1 MLKRILGLD
10 LGISSIGWTITEIDD
25 NENKSNDLFN
35 NDINTPSFKIIDCG
49 VRLFDEPISKD
60 SSGKATGTSNSV
72 RREKRI
78 GRKRLKRKKL
88 IMIALKQ
95 LLIDKGLATKE
106 ELGLYINNKNKIDN
120 NLLMLPKNDSRKNKD
135 IWQLRSEVLEREL
148 NDFEICRILLHIAKH
163 RGPDFEKNT
172 TLKDL
177 EDLQKMET
185 EKQKSKKDDSESAK
199 MKKSMVDLKLK
210 YFKAKTEDNNITIGK
225 LIFEDREKVKDINN
239 QDKYKNDHIIYREK
253 DKIRN
258 TSDKYTYIISREFLR
273 EEIDK
278 IFEIQ
283 SKYKNSSINKL
294 DKEVIKNLI
303 FNETETQNIDSM
315 IGFCELEFKT
325 IKQTKINR
333 KGKKV
338 EYEIIDE
345 KNSERRLSRD
355 TFTGQLFS
363 AINAIVNLKVK
374 SNDYN
379 GLLIDYINKNDK
391 KDAIKQIL
399 ELAIFNKDN
408 YRTELSY
415 SQLKKNFLSDDF
427 LFCNLSYKAKQNNKG
442 KELTEE
448 EIIKKAEDTKFISFE
463 SLFRLNKFLLKYE
476 DWQDI
481 IQEINN
487 IDKIIDFY
495 YNEDLINFDKI
506 LKIDQLIEIIH
517 LNNSTNAI
525 KKLKDL
531 NYSDDFIQDVIK
543 FNFSKTSHLSY
554 KAIRKILPYMLRGEQ
569 YANAL
574 EKIPEYKRKFEKEKD
589 YYLKDYAELELV
601 KNPVVRR
608 IFAETKK
615 VINALIRK
623 YKINNKTAF
632 HQINIETTRQL
643 KDFFSKKAQTSK
655 RDSNSKEDL
664 KKEYLEL
671 LGLSED
677 TQVSSNEI
685 FKFKLLK
692 QQDFKSIYTGLTFME
707 NNYKKNACEL
717 IRNNSIF
724 LQVDHILPYHR
735 SFDDSQNNKVLVYWD
750 ENQEKG
756 DRTPFE
762 WFKSKYKD
770 ENTFNKEWNIFK
782 DRVLKCNAL
791 TKEKRSN
798 LLNKVF
804 AEQEIDFQA
813 RNLNDT
819 GYVSKF
825 LATYLDRHLK
835 FLEIDN
841 LKNHVQRRSGI
852 LTATLR
858 DCWSDEFDYESKC
871 FSELENFLLKNIF
884 QEKENIDKNG
894 EVWNIYTINR
904 NQIKS
909 EKSKEKI
916 GWTICEEEKNK
927 IIEFFNKNKIVQENF
942 ILEKLLELIADYGSY
957 KEFTTKS
964 QIIQKIKQSMKWGG
978 FWSKENKDRDLS
990 DKHHALD
997 AILISLADQGMVQK
1011 LSVCNSIEKE
1021 KLIKVLK
1028 TDPNNKEAIKNQNKN
1043 FKRIIKKIFKAPIVN
1058 DKIDDNS
1065 KKIRDYIEE
1074 FLEERKIKEDNEYFE
1089 DYLKELQLN
1098 PDKKI
1103 SRKCRLFISRASN
1116 NKISGKLFD
1125 DNVSTLKKSDKKPIE
1140 DKIGI
1145 IDEFDNN
1152 NQKRNKTD
1160 CFNFVNSQSW
1170 ARADIFEKI
1179 NKNKLQFFV
1188 VAIYKN
1194 NLNSNLEINNKIK
1207 EITINDKVINTFKDE
1222 FIVGK
1227 KEKDGTNLKLDNT
1240 YNFKFSLY
1248 RNNLIL
1254 LMDKNHIA
1262 FGWYRATDPTDAR
1275 IKFNNITN
1283 KISSDNTD
1291 RMSSL
1296 NLSIFKKFQVDPLGY
1311 INEVKQEKRQGIIEK
1326 KCKKQKN

>member
-10 LGISSIGWTITEIDD
+10 LGISSIGWAITEIDD

-35 NDINTPSFKIIDCG
+35 NNINIPSFKIIDCS

-135 IWQLRSEVLEREL
+135 IWQLRSEALEREL

-239 QDKYKNDHIIYREK
+239 QDKYKNDHVIYKKE

-258 TSDKYTYIISREFLR
+258 TNNKYTYIISRDFLR

-283 SKYKNSSINKL
+283 SKYKNSNINKL

-399 ELAIFNKDN
+399 ELAIFYKDN

-463 SLFRLNKFLLKYE
+463 SLFRLNKFLIEYN

-531 NYSDDFIQDVIK
+531 NYSDNFIQDVIK

-782 DRVLKCNAL
+782 DRVLKCNGL

-804 AEQEIDFQA
+804 AEQESDFQA

-819 GYVSKF
+819 GYISKF
-825 LATYLDRHLK
+825 LATYLERHLK
-835 FLEIDN
+835 FLELDN

-858 DCWSDEFDYESKC
+858 DCWSDEFDYQLKC
-871 FSELENFLLKNIF
+871 FSELENFLLKDIF

-904 NQIKS
+904 TQIKS
-909 EKSKEKI
+909 EKSKEKTE
-916 GWTICEEEKNK
+916 WVVCEEEKNK
-927 IIEFFNKNKIVQENF
+927 IIEFFNKNKIIQENF

-1011 LSVCNSIEKE
+1011 LSICNSIEKE

-1028 TDPNNKEAIKNQNKN
+1028 TDPNNKEAFKNQNKN

-1125 DNVSTLKKSDKKPIE
+1125 EMIYTNNPKYKDLDKKNQPKNYKDILV
-1140 DKIGI
+1140 DKTKNGI
-1145 IDEFDNN
+1145 LLEFDSN

-1170 ARADIFEKI
+1170 ARADIFKI
-1179 NKNKLQFFV
+1179 INIKNKTSYRIQEVFKKD
-1188 VAIYKN
+1188 IYNPSTPEIKN
-1194 NLNSNLEINNKIK
+1194 NENLE
-1207 EITINDKVINTFKDE
+1207 F
-1222 FIVGK
+1222 
-1227 KEKDGTNLKLDNT
+1227 L
-1240 YNFKFSLY
+1240 FSLY
-1248 RNNLIL
+1248 YNNYVIIQKNKNFDACIGLYKSSHLNRNCFTIL
-1254 LMDKNHIA
+1254 PIENTSKNTG
-1262 FGWYRATDPTDAR
+1262 FST
-1275 IKFNNITN
+1275 KFEDIGV
-1283 KISSDNTD
+1283 S
-1291 RMSSL
+1291 

-1326 KCKKQKN
+1326 KCKKQKINFY